1 MCCKREKG
9 AKKMCVV
16 REMERWRTRERERER
31 KRERGQKCKRKK

>member
-16 REMERWRTRERERER
+16 REMERWRTRERERE
-31 KRERGQKCKRKK
+31 KERERPKVQKKK